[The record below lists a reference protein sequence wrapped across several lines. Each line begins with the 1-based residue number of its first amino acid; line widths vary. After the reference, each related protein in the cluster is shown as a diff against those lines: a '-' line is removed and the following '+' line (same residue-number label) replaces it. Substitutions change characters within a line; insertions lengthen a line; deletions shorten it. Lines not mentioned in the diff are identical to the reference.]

1 MPSAWRNAA
10 GAIGLVVAI
19 ACSALSAVALIQ
31 PEQGGG
37 GWFRRERRRPN
48 VIDYS
53 ASSEYDGRFSFVR
66 IRYGG
71 GAGLAAGRFEFRREP
86 PWAHDFPRADF
97 NFLNILGELTFVRS
111 FVDQGNI
118 RTLDDPDLAMFPIVY
133 MSEPG
138 FWTMD
143 EAEMAGLRAY
153 LRKGG
158 FVIFDD
164 FRENHMDNLVA
175 QMRKVVPELSFQ
187 RLDATHPIFHSFF
200 EINSLDDVPGFYGIP
215 EWHGIF
221 EDNDPRKRLM
231 AIANY
236 NHDLGELWEFSD
248 TGYVP
253 VDLSNE
259 AYKFGVNYVIYGM
272 TH

>member
-1 MPSAWRNAA
+1 VPSVTRNAVA
-10 GAIGLVVAI
+10 AFASAI
-19 ACSALSAVALIQ
+19 AFTGVSAVALAE
-31 PEQGGG
+31 PEQVG
-37 GWFRRERRRPN
+37 GWFGSERRRAPQAEES
-48 VIDYS
+48 IAD
-53 ASSEYDGRFSFVR
+53 YDGRFSFVR
-66 IRYGG
+66 IRYGPPG
-71 GAGLAAGRFEFRREP
+71 QLRYRREP

-97 NFLNILGELTFVRS
+97 NFLKILNEITFLKT
-111 FVDQGNI
+111 FIDQGNI
-118 RTLDDPDLAMFPIVY
+118 RTLDDPELTFFPVAY

-138 FWTMD
+138 FWTM
-143 EAEMAGLRAY
+143 AEEEMEGLRAY
-153 LRKGG
+153 LLKGG

-164 FRENHMDNLVA
+164 FRENHMYNLEA
-175 QMRKVVPELSFQ
+175 QMRRVLPDASWQ

-200 EINSLDDVPGFYGIP
+200 EINSLEDVPGFYGIP

-248 TGYVP
+248 TGYFP

-259 AYKFGVNYVIYGM
+259 AYKFGVNYVVYAM

>member
-1 MPSAWRNAA
+1 MPSAWRNATA
-10 GAIGLVVAI
+10 VSVLATTI
-19 ACSALSAVALIQ
+19 ACAALGAEALAKAAQ
-31 PEQGGG
+31 E
-37 GWFRRERRRPN
+37 GWFGRGRRGAPVVEEATA
-48 VIDYS
+48 D
-53 ASSEYDGRFSFVR
+53 YDGRFSFVR
-66 IRYGG
+66 LRYGPPG
-71 GAGLAAGRFEFRREP
+71 QLGYRREP

-97 NFLNILGELTFVRS
+97 HFLKILGEITLTRT

-118 RTLDDPDLAMFPIVY
+118 RTLDDPDLALFPIAY

-143 EAEMAGLRAY
+143 EAEAEGLRAY
-153 LRKGG
+153 LQKGG
-158 FVIFDD
+158 FIIFDD
-164 FRENHMDNLVA
+164 FRENHMYNLFA
-175 QMRKVVPELSFQ
+175 QMRRVLPEASWQ
-187 RLDATHPIFHSFF
+187 RLDASHAIFHSFF
-200 EINSLDDVPGFYGIP
+200 EINSLDDVEGFYGEP

-221 EDNDPRKRLM
+221 EDNDPGKRLL

-248 TGYVP
+248 TGYMP

-259 AYKFGVNYVIYGM
+259 AYKFGVNYVVYAM

>member
-1 MPSAWRNAA
+1 MLSASRKAA
-10 GAIGLVVAI
+10 AAFALTVAIGSV
-19 ACSALSAVALIQ
+19 ALSAVALAR

-37 GWFRRERRRPN
+37 GWFGAERRRAP
-48 VIDYS
+48 VTSDTQV
-53 ASSEYDGRFSFVR
+53 EYDGRFAFVR
-66 IRYGG
+66 LRYGG
-71 GAGLAAGRFEFRREP
+71 AGDLAMGRFRREP

-97 NFLNILGELTFVRS
+97 HFLKILSEITLTRTFIE
-111 FVDQGNI
+111 QGNI
-118 RTLDDPDLAMFPIVY
+118 RTLDDPDLAMFPIAY

-138 FWTMD
+138 FWTLD
-143 EAEMAGLRAY
+143 EAEAEGLRAY
-153 LRKGG
+153 LQKGG

-164 FRENHMDNLVA
+164 FRENHMYNLIA
-175 QMRKVVPELSFQ
+175 QMRRVLPEATWH
-187 RLDATHPIFHSFF
+187 RLDASHPIFHSFF
-200 EINSLDDVPGFYGIP
+200 EINSLDDVPGFYGEP

-231 AIANY
+231 AVANY

-248 TGYVP
+248 TGYMP

-259 AYKFGVNYVIYGM
+259 AYKFGVNYVVYGM

>member
-1 MPSAWRNAA
+1 MPSATRNGVLAVLIAVGGLSA
-10 GAIGLVVAI
+10 GALEA
-19 ACSALSAVALIQ
+19 Q
-31 PEQGGG
+31 D
-37 GWFRRERRRPN
+37 GWFGRERRRAPM
-48 VIDYS
+48 IDVAS
-53 ASSEYDGRFSFVR
+53 AEYDGRFSFVR

-71 GAGLAAGRFEFRREP
+71 GAGLAQGRFDFRREP

-97 NFLNILGELTFVRS
+97 NFMKILNELTFLKA

-118 RTLDDPDLAMFPIVY
+118 RTLDDPELSMFPVAY

-138 FWTMD
+138 FWTMG
-143 EAEMAGLRAY
+143 EAELEGFRAY
-153 LRKGG
+153 LQKGG

-164 FRENHMDNLVA
+164 FRENHMDNLMA
-175 QMRKVVPELSFQ
+175 QMRRVLPEAAWQ

-200 EINSLDDVPGFYGIP
+200 EINSLDDVAGYYGIV

-221 EDNDPRKRLM
+221 EDNDPRKRLL

-259 AYKFGVNYVIYGM
+259 AYKFGVNYVVYAM